1 MTSAITPT
9 HIYLCLVS
17 VRSSRPIFP
26 EIFLFPPVTGSGS
39 AENCKLYGHANGSLA
54 NGGASGEEVEVEGAG
69 VSPKQAFL
77 TLEQA
82 EVRDRKSTVMEV
94 FKKVMLTSVVT
105 QLALYWSYIYLFF
118 IF

>member
-1 MTSAITPT
+1 MT
-9 HIYLCLVS
+9 
-17 VRSSRPIFP
+17 
-26 EIFLFPPVTGSGS
+26 ESGT
-39 AENCKLYGHANGSLA
+39 AENGKLYGHDNGSLA
-54 NGGASGEEVEVEGAG
+54 NGGASGEEVEVKGAG

-105 QLALYWSYIYLFF
+105 QQALYWSYIYFLFF
-118 IF
+118 YFLNIWLWCIVEVQFPTLF